1 MRYVESGGR
10 LTAQGLANLYAC
22 ADKLKVNDQWLQIY
36 VQSEIPHLIRNMSAE
51 NLKDL
56 HEGLKKHNGNTD
68 FLNLV

>member
-1 MRYVESGGR
+1 
-10 LTAQGLANLYAC
+10 
-22 ADKLKVNDQWLQIY
+22 LQIY
-36 VQSEIPHLIRNMSAE
+36 AQSEIPHLIRNMSAE